1 MARLVFSDTFI
12 QEVLSRTD
20 IVAVVERHVTLKK
33 GGANL
38 LGLCP
43 FHGEKSP
50 SFTVTPS
57 KQFYHCFGCGAHG
70 DAIRFLT
77 ELTGAGFTD
86 VVKELAQQV
95 GLPLPQVERNPAQ
108 EALDRQK
115 KAQRQGLNEVLERA
129 ARHYAAQL
137 KQSPQA
143 ITYLKGRGITGEVA
157 KQFQLGYAPPG
168 WRSLASTF
176 QPYDDPQLETAG
188 LVIVHERE
196 TEQEKRYDR
205 FRDRIMFP
213 IRSVKGE
220 VIGFGGRV
228 LDGGEP
234 KYLNSP
240 ETPVFV
246 KGHELYGLYE
256 ARPWIRSKQYVLVVE
271 GYMDVVALAQ
281 WGFGHAVATLGTA
294 CTPDHVRLLLRFTD
308 RIVFSFDGDAAGR
321 RAAFRAL
328 EVALSFVGDLREF
341 RFLFLPDDHDPDSF
355 IRAQGPEAF
364 EAQVQRALSLSQLVV
379 LKASEGADLETPE
392 GRARFLAQ
400 ARPLWQAMPEG
411 VLKLQ
416 VLQTLAE
423 QTRLSS
429 EQLAGLWAENTGPA
443 ASNRRHSNANLGS
456 RSGPDSSEPPQAWE
470 HTAFDGQAPP
480 ESTYGTSTLASSP
493 GYAAGTGRRPNQGA
507 RPETGRYR
515 NDGDR
520 GSSRPRMR
528 SGGLGVT
535 APASGGPRPTIVRTP
550 LDHVCRILLQ
560 DASLW
565 LQLSPAQQD
574 MLTQS
579 GDWHAGLL
587 RWIDRQVTEHG
598 PLEWPMLRAA
608 LVAETFATRATEL
621 VDQAD
626 VKVPPSLEDL
636 QLAVGKAERARQQE
650 DTQRLLGRIR

>member
-1 MARLVFSDTFI
+1 MARLVFPDTFI

-20 IVAVVERHVTLKK
+20 IVAVIERHVTLKK

-108 EALDRQK
+108 EAMDRQK

-143 ITYLKGRGITGEVA
+143 IHYLKGRGITGEIA

-176 QPYDDPQLETAG
+176 QPYDDPQLETSG
-188 LVIVHERE
+188 LVIVHDRE
-196 TEQEKRYDR
+196 SEQEKRYDR

-240 ETPVFV
+240 ETPVFI

-256 ARPWIRSKQYVLVVE
+256 ARPWIRSRQYVLVVE

-328 EVALSFVGDLREF
+328 EVALAFVGDLREF

-364 EAQVQRALSLSQLVV
+364 EEQVQRALSLSQLLL
-379 LKASEGADLETPE
+379 LKASEGADRETPE

-400 ARPLWQAMPEG
+400 ARPLWQAMTDG

-423 QTRLSS
+423 QARLSA
-429 EQLAGLWAENTGPA
+429 EQLSSLWAESSGDGA
-443 ASNRRHSNANLGS
+443 ARRRGDS
-456 RSGPDSSEPPQAWE
+456 RAARPESDRTSEPVWSPDDTPSPGERQE
-470 HTAFDGQAPP
+470 GHRERD
-480 ESTYGTSTLASSP
+480 ASSTQT
-493 GYAAGTGRRPNQGA
+493 AAALDTSGWAGRRPAQTVPGQF
-507 RPETGRYR
+507 R
-515 NDGDR
+515 
-520 GSSRPRMR
+520 R
-528 SGGLGVT
+528 SGER
-535 APASGGPRPTIVRTP
+535 AASGSRWRRTTAGAGTPSNEPPPTIIRTP

-560 DASLW
+560 DISLW
-565 LQLSPAQQD
+565 LQLSPPQQD
-574 MLTQS
+574 ALTQAS
-579 GDWHAGLL
+579 DWHGSLL

-598 PLEWPMLRAA
+598 PLEWPQLRSSLPSEA
-608 LVAETFATRATEL
+608 FGRRATDL
-621 VDQAD
+621 VDGAD
-626 VKVPPSLEDL
+626 VKVPPSLDDL
-636 QLAVGKAERARQQE
+636 LSAVEKAERTRQLN
-650 DTQRLLGRIR
+650 DTMRVLGRLN